1 MSQNDDP
8 RNEEF
13 AGWFQPLS
21 RREVGQGSLAFAA
34 VAALAGVSSAGAAGC
49 GEKEVPAELDSLQLQ
64 KEHGW
69 NVGAESSI
77 VILYDRAS
85 SDSQKGFN
93 YIRYRSSPTLLNL
106 AFQPRPLALRP
117 YAVNTLAQ
125 SLGQSSL
132 SVLMAPVYNA
142 RMQMAY
148 DKGATMGH
156 DILLATDNAQKT
168 ALIVD
173 LPGPEAVAFGAGIA
187 DQAHLVP
194 TFDNW
199 PHPLG
204 VVQSHQTLGAML
216 YYAAEIEQKKAQV
229 PDGGP
234 VAFLLD
240 ANRLAAYG
248 DASDR
253 FDNRYP
259 AKIPEVSQ
267 LKAMGITNVMYVTS
281 SRAVAREQDD
291 LNDAFVAYKGQGV
304 DVAVMPLDAF
314 TPGTGNPPPGA
325 QVRYYYGGQPST
337 HYYFFTHYPFYAYR
351 PALII
356 NTSVA
361 YRGPLVAPVF
371 VRPIYAPVIRPT
383 VFSGLRVGGV
393 AGIGRVRPAGFGRTS
408 VRVAGGR
415 VAAVR
420 VGRTGSFTRG
430 GSFYRG

>member
-77 VILYDRAS
+77 VVLYDRAS

-106 AFQPRPLALRP
+106 AFQPRPL
-117 YAVNTLAQ
+117 
-125 SLGQSSL
+125 
-132 SVLMAPVYNA
+132 
-142 RMQMAY
+142 AY

-216 YYAAEIEQKKAQV
+216 YYASEIEQKKAQV

-240 ANRLAAYG
+240 SNRLAAYG

-281 SRAVAREQDD
+281 GRAVAREQDD

-304 DVAVMPLDAF
+304 NVAVMPLDAF

-361 YRGPLVAPVF
+361 YRGPLVAPLF